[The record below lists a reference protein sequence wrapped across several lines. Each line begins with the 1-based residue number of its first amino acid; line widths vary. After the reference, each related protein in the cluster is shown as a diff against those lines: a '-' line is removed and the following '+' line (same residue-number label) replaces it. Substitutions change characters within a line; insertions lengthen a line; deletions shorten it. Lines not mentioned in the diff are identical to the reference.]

1 MSDGQNQEI
10 SPATAQVGPLPA
22 TDFPTIYRLL
32 VKLDYRQ
39 QDEIQDL
46 ERQLYLLL
54 KENPENI
61 NGLIILMQEQ
71 IMRGE
76 HQKAKSLAYKIW
88 DLGGEMSPAL
98 EALFISNLINL
109 GLTDM
114 AGILLKPKFD
124 ALNTYI
130 KIFYPQ
136 LLKYAIATGNLN
148 YIERIAVLD
157 SNFETKKALQNFVN
171 MFKYMDAAD
180 HFKALQQSL
189 LAIIKDV
196 LLSYDH
202 QIYTDRG
209 FTDVVITVYTGE
221 EAGDLPALNNK
232 LEMQIT
238 AYCAAKGLPRF
249 NNLSYA
255 VRPIKEHPSLL
266 SMSTP
271 A

>member
-1 MSDGQNQEI
+1 MSDGQYQEI

-157 SNFETKKALQNFVN
+157 SNFETKKALQDFCQHV
-171 MFKYMDAAD
+171 
-180 HFKALQQSL
+180 
-189 LAIIKDV
+189 
-196 LLSYDH
+196 
-202 QIYTDRG
+202 
-209 FTDVVITVYTGE
+209 
-221 EAGDLPALNNK
+221 
-232 LEMQIT
+232 
-238 AYCAAKGLPRF
+238 
-249 NNLSYA
+249 
-255 VRPIKEHPSLL
+255 
-266 SMSTP
+266 
-271 A
+271 

>member
-157 SNFETKKALQNFVN
+157 SNFETKKPCRT
-171 MFKYMDAAD
+171 
-180 HFKALQQSL
+180 
-189 LAIIKDV
+189 
-196 LLSYDH
+196 LS
-202 QIYTDRG
+202 TC
-209 FTDVVITVYTGE
+209 
-221 EAGDLPALNNK
+221 LNIW
-232 LEMQIT
+232 M
-238 AYCAAKGLPRF
+238 
-249 NNLSYA
+249 
-255 VRPIKEHPSLL
+255 RPITSKPCSNPYWQSSKTWFSAMTIRFIPTGNLPTLSLPSI
-266 SMSTP
+266 P
-271 A
+271 AKKPETCRL

>member
-1 MSDGQNQEI
+1 
-10 SPATAQVGPLPA
+10 
-22 TDFPTIYRLL
+22 
-32 VKLDYRQ
+32 
-39 QDEIQDL
+39 
-46 ERQLYLLL
+46 
-54 KENPENI
+54 
-61 NGLIILMQEQ
+61 
-71 IMRGE
+71 
-76 HQKAKSLAYKIW
+76 
-88 DLGGEMSPAL
+88 
-98 EALFISNLINL
+98 
-109 GLTDM
+109 M

-157 SNFETKKALQNFVN
+157 SNFETKKALQDFVN

-196 LLSYDH
+196 VLSYDH

-238 AYCAAKGLPRF
+238 AYCTAKGLPRF

>member
-1 MSDGQNQEI
+1 
-10 SPATAQVGPLPA
+10 
-22 TDFPTIYRLL
+22 
-32 VKLDYRQ
+32 
-39 QDEIQDL
+39 
-46 ERQLYLLL
+46 
-54 KENPENI
+54 
-61 NGLIILMQEQ
+61 
-71 IMRGE
+71 
-76 HQKAKSLAYKIW
+76 
-88 DLGGEMSPAL
+88 MSPAL

-157 SNFETKKALQNFVN
+157 SNFETKKALQDFVN

-180 HFKALQQSL
+180 H
-189 LAIIKDV
+189 IKNV
-196 LLSYDH
+196 VLSYDH